1 MKTYNRIMEIFWF
14 SMAVLIVIVVT
25 GMGIKD
31 GFGTWA
37 IYYLFA
43 LMSLGTFTMRRYM
56 RKRMEKHQEFLAQQ
70 HEQSSK

>member
-25 GMGIKD
+25 GMGFKD
-31 GFGTWA
+31 GFETWA

-43 LMSLGTFTMRRYM
+43 AMALGTFTMRRYM

-70 HEQSSK
+70 QQESK